1 MISFS
6 NQGKNS
12 NFAGNKIA
20 IMTNNTNEQ
29 FDAVVAS
36 CRQVF
41 VDKLKDYGASWRVFR
56 PSSLTD
62 QLFTKTKRIRTLETT
77 GENRVGEGIVPEL
90 MALVNY
96 GIIGMIQLEKG
107 CVDTVDMTAAQAID
121 LYDRM
126 MASTRELML
135 AKNHDYGEAWRDMRV
150 TSYTDFIL
158 TKINRIKE
166 IEDNQGCTHI
176 SEGIDSNYQDII
188 NYAIFGLIR
197 YRFA

>member
-1 MISFS
+1 MS
-6 NQGKNS
+6 K
-12 NFAGNKIA
+12 
-20 IMTNNTNEQ
+20 TNEQ

-36 CRQVF
+36 CRDVF
-41 VDKLKDYGASWRVFR
+41 AKKLQDYGASWRILR
-56 PSSLTD
+56 SSSLTD
-62 QLFTKTKRIRTLETT
+62 QLFTKTKRIRTLEIT
-77 GENRVGEGIVPEL
+77 GVSKVGEGIMPEL

-107 CVDTVDMTAAQAID
+107 FVDKVDMTPAQALA
-121 LYDRM
+121 LYDEK
-126 MASTRELML
+126 MASTRDLML

-158 TKINRIKE
+158 TKLNRIKE
-166 IEDNQGCTHI
+166 IEDNEGQTQI

-197 YRFA
+197 YSFK

>member
-1 MISFS
+1 MCP
-6 NQGKNS
+6 KNGTS
-12 NFAGNKIA
+12 VLPQNSI
-20 IMTNNTNEQ
+20 IMSKTNEQ

-36 CRQVF
+36 CREVF
-41 VDKLKDYGASWRVFR
+41 ANKLQDYGASWRIFR

-62 QLFTKTKRIRTLETT
+62 QLFTKTKRIRTLEITK
-77 GENRVGEGIVPEL
+77 ESKVGEGILPEL

-107 CVDTVDMTAAQAID
+107 FVDKVDMSACEALA
-121 LYDRM
+121 LYDEK
-126 MASTRELML
+126 MAATRRLML

-158 TKINRIKE
+158 TKLNRIKE
-166 IEDNQGCTHI
+166 IEDNEGQTQV
-176 SEGIDSNYQDII
+176 SEGIDSNYQDIV

-197 YRFA
+197 YLFK